1 MQKRKGAEPQ
11 IRVIFDLSRWHLPG
25 VWWVRNLEQSGS
37 GESMGIR
44 DKTQPGQRRSKELD
58 DDPNHNAR
66 HRSRVLGPFK

>member
-1 MQKRKGAEPQ
+1 MLRRGTVQGERKVMGLLMQKRKGAEPQ

-44 DKTQPGQRRSKELD
+44 DKTPAGTTEEQR
-58 DDPNHNAR
+58 AR
-66 HRSRVLGPFK
+66 